1 MRTCITIKHPDNKV
15 KLGLWPC
22 FKIIERWETF
32 NGFTTEVQ
40 SYCTTSLQLRFCC
53 LLKMGLQMLC
63 LLFCLFVKSRTS
75 AAFAASRWWEWL
87 TKTRTLHVWLRAEER
102 RELRRLLI
110 NPALCSADK
119 DTKEQSRIW
128 MRQIIT
134 ITKDKVVDRALDGE
148 FSHWSS
154 QHGIGSKTD
163 GVTLAGQW
171 GLVIRQQE
179 ASICMSQGPILVN
192 YQLPLPFKTMWW
204 ISSAR
209 RWSPGVYG
217 CWSHD
222 ISLLGLHGGR
232 AQATQHNSATV
243 QK

>member
-1 MRTCITIKHPDNKV
+1 MRNFQ
-15 KLGLWPC
+15 W
-22 FKIIERWETF
+22 
-32 NGFTTEVQ
+32 
-40 SYCTTSLQLRFCC
+40 SYCWSSILLYYITTAAILLSRRDYRRSVCYFVC
-53 LLKMGLQMLC
+53 LLKAGHRPRSQ
-63 LLFCLFVKSRTS
+63 R
-75 AAFAASRWWEWL
+75 ARWWEWL

-102 RELRRLLI
+102 WALRRLLI

-192 YQLPLPFKTMWW
+192 HQLPLPFKTMWW

-209 RWSPGVYG
+209 RWSPGVDG
-217 CWSHD
+217 C
-222 ISLLGLHGGR
+222 
-232 AQATQHNSATV
+232 
-243 QK
+243 